1 VSRARFLVPA
11 LPGAGQ
17 VVPLPR
23 EEASHARSRR
33 LKPGDAVILIDG
45 SGREADAEVVAD
57 PLGGSRVRVLGIREL
72 EDVGAGGPE
81 IWLGIAGIR
90 GERLSWVAEKAGE
103 LGVSCIALLRT
114 ERTQAFRA
122 ADATIARM
130 ERLVRAA
137 AKQSGAARWPR
148 CEGPMD
154 FDRAL
159 AAVPDATRFILDVSG
174 TPFPPRLRGRRVGLL
189 VGPEGGW
196 TERELG
202 RAAAAGWN
210 RAALPAGTLR
220 AETAAVGAVVL
231 ARAALRAALPL
242 L

>member
-1 VSRARFLVPA
+1 
-11 LPGAGQ
+11 
-17 VVPLPR
+17 VPLPR

-45 SGREADAEVVAD
+45 TGREAEAEVVAD

-72 EDVGAGGPE
+72 EDADHGPE
-81 IWLGIAGIR
+81 IWLGVAGIR
-90 GERLSWVAEKAGE
+90 GERLSWVAEKASE

-137 AKQSGAARWPR
+137 AKQSGAARWPL

-154 FDRAL
+154 FDQAL

-196 TERELG
+196 TERELSS
-202 RAAAAGWN
+202 AAAAGWN
-210 RAALPAGTLR
+210 RASLPAGTLR
-220 AETAAVGAVVL
+220 AETAAIGAIVL

>member
-1 VSRARFLVPA
+1 VGEIVPF
-11 LPGAGQ
+11 
-17 VVPLPR
+17 PR

-33 LKPGDAVILIDG
+33 LKPGDAIILIDG
-45 SGREADAEVVAD
+45 TGREADAEIVAD
-57 PLGGSRVRVLGIREL
+57 ALGSSRVRVLAVRQLSDADAGP
-72 EDVGAGGPE
+72 DV
-81 IWLGIAGIR
+81 WLGIAGIR

-154 FDRAL
+154 LEAAL
-159 AAVPDATRFILDVSG
+159 AAVPEATRFILDVSG
-174 TPFPPRLRGRRVGLL
+174 TPFPPRLRGRHVALL

-196 TERELG
+196 TERELSS
-202 RAAAAGWN
+202 AAAAGWN
-210 RAALPAGTLR
+210 RASLPAGILR
-220 AETAAVGAVVL
+220 AETAAIGAVVL
-231 ARAALRAALPL
+231 ARAALRYEMPPL
-242 L
+242 